1 MMTFVDEIERLSGL
15 VEALKHCQS
24 DFERIEALDRDE
36 RVQQWAGDPSWLRSF
51 AATASQE
58 CELII
63 KSLVAIGQ
71 EKNLLPSAEQ
81 IRITLAELFPVEA
94 FYKEMGGIVG
104 YHWTLFSL
112 LARGGCKTAVPQK
125 IDDFDAGFQGQQ
137 AGPCRADGGLLEQAG
152 EKARRELASKG
163 RFAGTHEFCNSLR
176 DEKSSS
182 PSEYYQRP
190 AGIDITSENE
200 PIILEGIVSLPFL
213 AEIYPVGGAAD
224 RLKLFDPVSGE
235 PLPAAKLEFCGHSL
249 LEGLVRDI
257 QAREYLYYKLFN
269 IQTATPIAMMTSS
282 EKENH
287 RHILSLCEEK
297 KWFGRPK
304 EAFRFFCQPLVPTMD
319 KEGKWCLSA
328 GMKLLMKPGGHGVLW
343 KAAEQ
348 NGIYDWLRRLGRK
361 KILVRQINNPISG
374 TDYGLLAFC
383 GIGFQQ
389 GKIFGFASCPRQV
402 QSAEGVN
409 LIICRAQEGC
419 RLTSIE
425 YCDFSKF
432 SIEDTPVHPGSLY
445 SQYPSNTNILFAD
458 IDAVEGAARRCPIPG
473 MLVNLKN
480 LSYIDE
486 DGELKSLE
494 AARLESTMQ
503 NIADCFEETC
513 EGELKTYLTHNHRK
527 KTISATKKLYQP
539 GSSLLETPEGCFYDL
554 LLNAHE
560 LLTQYCRISVPE
572 VPDTDAYIEQGPSF
586 LFQYHPALG
595 PLYSIIGQKLRGGKF
610 LKRSE
615 LKLEIAEVDI
625 SHLHLS
631 GSLHVIA
638 DQVVG
643 EMNGEGILKYSEN
656 VGKCRLTNVSVENQG
671 LDPQGPNVYWKG
683 EIKRFELCEIILHG
697 NAEFHAENVCLR
709 GDLKIE
715 VESGMRLTAYGENGS
730 LKFKKE
736 PITEPK
742 KGWTYSLSGKGSI
755 LLK

>member
-1 MMTFVDEIERLSGL
+1 MCEKNPIDRLGEL
-15 VEALKHCQS
+15 VEMLKQCRS
-24 DFERIEALDRDE
+24 DVERIEILDRDE
-36 RVQQWAGDPSWLRSF
+36 RVMQWANNPSWLRTW
-51 AATASQE
+51 AATSSQA

-71 EKNLLPSAEQ
+71 EKNLFPSSDE
-81 IRITLAELFPVEA
+81 IRMTLEELFPVEA
-94 FYKEMGGIVG
+94 FYREIGGIVG
-104 YHWTLFSL
+104 YHWTLLSL
-112 LARGGCKTAVPQK
+112 LAK
-125 IDDFDAGFQGQQ
+125 
-137 AGPCRADGGLLEQAG
+137 
-152 EKARRELASKG
+152 
-163 RFAGTHEFCNSLR
+163 
-176 DEKSSS
+176 DENSSS
-182 PSEYYQRP
+182 PSEYYHRP
-190 AGIDITSENE
+190 TGIDISSENE
-200 PIILEGIVSLPFL
+200 AVHISILEGIVSLPFL

-224 RLKLFDPVSGE
+224 RLKLFDSVSGE

-269 IQTATPIAMMTSS
+269 IQLATPIAMMTSS

-287 RHILSLCEEK
+287 RHILSLCEDK
-297 KWFGRPK
+297 KWFGRLK
-304 EAFRFFCQPLVPTMD
+304 ETFRFFCQPLVPTMD
-319 KEGKWCLSA
+319 KEGKWCLST

-348 NGIYDWLRRLGRK
+348 NGIFEWLRRLGRK

-383 GIGFQQ
+383 GIGFQE

-409 LIICRAQEGC
+409 LIIERESGC

-432 SIEDTPVHPGSLY
+432 SIEDAPMHPGSLY
-445 SQYPSNTNILFAD
+445 SQFPSNTNILFAD
-458 IDAVEGAARRCPIPG
+458 IDAVENAARRCPIPG
-473 MLVNLKN
+473 MLVNLKT

-486 DGELKSLE
+486 DGELKSQE

-503 NIADCFEETC
+503 NIADCFEQSELS
-513 EGELKTYLTHNHRK
+513 ELKTYLTYNHRK

-560 LLTQYCRISVPE
+560 LLTHCCRISVPTM
-572 VPDTDAYIEQGPSF
+572 PDADTYIEQGPSF

-595 PLYSIIGQKLRGGKF
+595 PLYSIIGQKVRGGKF
-610 LKRSE
+610 SERSE
-615 LKLEIAEVDI
+615 LKLEIAEIDI
-625 SHLHLS
+625 IQLHLS
-631 GSLHVIA
+631 GSLHITA
-638 DQVVG
+638 DQIVG
-643 EMNGEGILKYSEN
+643 EMNGEGILNYSEN
-656 VGKCRLTNVSVENQG
+656 VGKCRLTNVSVKNRG

-697 NAEFHAENVCLR
+697 NAEFQAENVCLQ

-715 VESGMRLTAYGENGS
+715 VESGIRLTAFEENGC
-730 LKFKKE
+730 LKFRKE
-736 PITEPK
+736 LIAEP
-742 KGWTYSLSGKGSI
+742 KGWTYCLSDSGSI
-755 LLK
+755 LLE

>member
-1 MMTFVDEIERLSGL
+1 MMTFVDEIERLGEL
-15 VEALKHCQS
+15 VVELKQCQS
-24 DFERIEALDRDE
+24 DVERIEALDRDE
-36 RVQQWAGDPSWLRSF
+36 RVKQWADSSSWLRSF

-71 EKNLLPSAEQ
+71 EKNLFPSADQ
-81 IRITLAELFPVEA
+81 IRMTLEELFPVEA
-94 FYKEMGGIVG
+94 FYKEIGGIVG

-112 LARGGCKTAVPQK
+112 LTEG
-125 IDDFDAGFQGQQ
+125 
-137 AGPCRADGGLLEQAG
+137 
-152 EKARRELASKG
+152 
-163 RFAGTHEFCNSLR
+163 
-176 DEKSSS
+176 EKSSS

-190 AGIDITSENE
+190 TGIDITSENE

-224 RLKLFDPVSGE
+224 RLKLFDLVSGE

-269 IQTATPIAMMTSS
+269 IQIATPIAMMTSS

-409 LIICRAQEGC
+409 LIIERKSGC

-432 SIEDTPVHPGSLY
+432 SIEDTPMYPGSLY

-473 MLVNLKN
+473 MLVNLKT

-486 DGELKSLE
+486 NGELNSLE

-539 GSSLLETPEGCFYDL
+539 GSSLLETPEGCFYDF

-560 LLTQYCRISVPE
+560 LLTHYCRICVPE
-572 VPDTDAYIEQGPSF
+572 VPSTDAYIEQGPSF
-586 LFQYHPALG
+586 IFQYHPALG
-595 PLYSIIGQKLRGGKF
+595 PLYSIIGQKVRGGKF

-615 LKLEIAEVDI
+615 LKLEIAEADI
-625 SHLHLS
+625 SHLNLS

-643 EMNGEGILKYSEN
+643 EMNSEGILKYSEN

-671 LDPQGPNVYWKG
+671 MDPQGPNVYWKG

-715 VESGMRLTAYGENGS
+715 VEPGMRLTAFEENGS
-730 LKFKKE
+730 LKFKRE

-742 KGWTYSLSGKGSI
+742 KGWTYRLSDKGRI